1 MKNTLALN
9 FVNLLIFFC
18 VDIFICFFSLW
29 LAFSFRL
36 DFFYYP
42 TYNFYFHGV
51 LSSFFLL
58 LFFIIGN
65 NYNVIFKDY
74 GIKDLKK
81 LFQLLFFFSIFFF
94 TLILSINYKLDI
106 RYFARPSISIA
117 LMQLIFIFFFVI
129 CIRIM
134 ILILINFSLLKKRF
148 NNIAIYGAGDAGIQL
163 ANLLKNNSENL
174 VKYFIDDNKSLH
186 NTYINF
192 TKIISYENFLQKF
205 KKDNIKK
212 IFFAIP
218 SIKNEKK
225 LVLFN
230 KIQSINLPIK
240 TLPNINDIIKNFDLD
255 SQITNIKIEDLLSRN
270 IYFNEDKIKDGLKD
284 KIVLVTG
291 AGGSIGSE
299 ICKQIINYQVKA
311 LILLDNTELNLFNVE
326 NIILNTL
333 KKAGSKI
340 IIKSYLVSAV
350 NTRKINEIFKLNNI
364 DIVFHAA
371 AYKHVSLLEENF
383 FECFQNNLL
392 SVVTIVNAS
401 HYFKVKKVISIS
413 TDKAVYPSNCMGI
426 SKRLGEIYIEY
437 FLQLNKSN
445 TIFSNVRFGNV
456 LGSSGSVVPIFQQ
469 QINSGGPLTVTDPN
483 VTRFFMT
490 IHEAVKL
497 ILELSTLEVQGNY
510 YLDMGDPVKILDLA
524 KKMIDLSGYNT
535 KSQTYQSRKIE
546 IVFTG
551 LKKGEK
557 LHEELSYSEGYK
569 TLQNQNILLDPHRM
583 IIDREYQEQLEK
595 IINLINDQN
604 KEELIK
610 SIKNIKLF

>member
-1 MKNTLALN
+1 
-9 FVNLLIFFC
+9 
-18 VDIFICFFSLW
+18 
-29 LAFSFRL
+29 
-36 DFFYYP
+36 
-42 TYNFYFHGV
+42 
-51 LSSFFLL
+51 
-58 LFFIIGN
+58 
-65 NYNVIFKDY
+65 
-74 GIKDLKK
+74 
-81 LFQLLFFFSIFFF
+81 
-94 TLILSINYKLDI
+94 
-106 RYFARPSISIA
+106 
-117 LMQLIFIFFFVI
+117 
-129 CIRIM
+129 
-134 ILILINFSLLKKRF
+134 
-148 NNIAIYGAGDAGIQL
+148 
-163 ANLLKNNSENL
+163 
-174 VKYFIDDNKSLH
+174 
-186 NTYINF
+186 
-192 TKIISYENFLQKF
+192 
-205 KKDNIKK
+205 
-212 IFFAIP
+212 
-218 SIKNEKK
+218 
-225 LVLFN
+225 
-230 KIQSINLPIK
+230 
-240 TLPNINDIIKNFDLD
+240 
-255 SQITNIKIEDLLSRN
+255 
-270 IYFNEDKIKDGLKD
+270 
-284 KIVLVTG
+284 
-291 AGGSIGSE
+291 
-299 ICKQIINYQVKA
+299 
-311 LILLDNTELNLFNVE
+311 
-326 NIILNTL
+326 
-333 KKAGSKI
+333 
-340 IIKSYLVSAV
+340 
-350 NTRKINEIFKLNNI
+350 
-364 DIVFHAA
+364 
-371 AYKHVSLLEENF
+371 
-383 FECFQNNLL
+383 
-392 SVVTIVNAS
+392 
-401 HYFKVKKVISIS
+401 
-413 TDKAVYPSNCMGI
+413 MGI

>member
-1 MKNTLALN
+1 
-9 FVNLLIFFC
+9 
-18 VDIFICFFSLW
+18 
-29 LAFSFRL
+29 
-36 DFFYYP
+36 
-42 TYNFYFHGV
+42 
-51 LSSFFLL
+51 
-58 LFFIIGN
+58 
-65 NYNVIFKDY
+65 
-74 GIKDLKK
+74 
-81 LFQLLFFFSIFFF
+81 
-94 TLILSINYKLDI
+94 
-106 RYFARPSISIA
+106 
-117 LMQLIFIFFFVI
+117 
-129 CIRIM
+129 M

-255 SQITNIKIEDLLSRN
+255 SQLTNIKIEDLLSRN